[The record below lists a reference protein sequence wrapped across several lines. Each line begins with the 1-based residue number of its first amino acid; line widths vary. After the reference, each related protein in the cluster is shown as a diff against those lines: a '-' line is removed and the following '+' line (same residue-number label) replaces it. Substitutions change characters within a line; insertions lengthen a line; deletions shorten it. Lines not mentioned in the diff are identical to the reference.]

1 MVGYSWVLKQTT
13 NHAGAPVVCWFQQ
26 LIWFYSSGHILLVV
40 VGFLIVEQI
49 LSVLVN
55 LLHCVCNFSS
65 TTSNVF
71 SKLSKSWRDPWW
83 RTYVSI
89 FFCLTNL
96 QGNQRQAQ
104 STSLLPQ
111 ACVLQQLY
119 NLKSVMLL
127 CCDELICYFATNSNE
142 TPHEKIGC
150 SDCLVLFCVFLN
162 AVCLLSLSQGLRC
175 HRFLCQQSVWDGK
188 KKAAI
193 PQFPGFCFLCRS
205 AYQQLDSW
213 GCWWVLSFDS
223 NNHLIRTKVSLNTHS
238 IKPWRR

>member
-1 MVGYSWVLKQTT
+1 MAICFFVSLALFRYYAFDDTFVREVLGKKLSKGTKKDLDDISAKTSVTLKSCRRQVCSFTVHCKDWYFKAPAVCYWMVGYSWVLKQTS
-13 NHAGAPVVCWFQQ
+13 NHARAPVVCRLQQ
-26 LIWFYSSGHILLVV
+26 LIWFYSSGYILLVV

-119 NLKSVMLL
+119 NLKSVML
-127 CCDELICYFATNSNE
+127 
-142 TPHEKIGC
+142 
-150 SDCLVLFCVFLN
+150 
-162 AVCLLSLSQGLRC
+162 
-175 HRFLCQQSVWDGK
+175 
-188 KKAAI
+188 
-193 PQFPGFCFLCRS
+193 
-205 AYQQLDSW
+205 
-213 GCWWVLSFDS
+213 
-223 NNHLIRTKVSLNTHS
+223 
-238 IKPWRR
+238 